1 MEGTSGQHAVEVQ
14 GHGGIV
20 SGQHALEVQGH
31 GGVVSVAKVG
41 GLKSIVDL
49 LSM

>member
-14 GHGGIV
+14 GHR
-20 SGQHALEVQGH
+20 
-31 GGVVSVAKVG
+31 GVVSVAKVG
-41 GLKSIVDL
+41 GLKSVVDL